1 MSFKIFQS
9 AGETGRDAFAIA
21 RCAKIS
27 GNSDDAD
34 DDAMVIAHRQL
45 GRQTPT
51 RASMSVPMKFQMIDN
66 GAPGADNSLVL
77 IGVKLREFFGEYLL
91 YVATEKFLLIAAT
104 TAINQGLIDSDVT
117 ATSIF
122 DEKCGVRNVVEELLD
137 DG

>member
-1 MSFKIFQS
+1 
-9 AGETGRDAFAIA
+9 
-21 RCAKIS
+21 
-27 GNSDDAD
+27 
-34 DDAMVIAHRQL
+34 
-45 GRQTPT
+45 
-51 RASMSVPMKFQMIDN
+51 MKFQMIDN